1 MPKTDYGWVRFVAV
15 RNDLIVGF
23 EETKDRGD
31 DDVKRDDYVV
41 GLLRSPLEVMLGP
54 YLNRGREHKGERY
67 DRFVVG
73 EMEQLTRP
81 EALVLK
87 GSELSI

>member
-1 MPKTDYGWVRFVAV
+1 MPKTDYGRMRFVAV

-41 GLLRSPLEVMLGP
+41 GLLRSPLKVMLGS
-54 YLNRGREHKGERY
+54 YLNGRRECKGKG
-67 DRFVVG
+67 DDGFVISQ
-73 EMEQLTRP
+73 ME
-81 EALVLK
+81 
-87 GSELSI
+87 